1 MNHGRCL
8 CGIVRYEVDG
18 PIDHMVHCHCAMCRK
33 HHGSPFVTWA
43 VAAASGYRVTAGADH
58 IVRYESTPGTHR
70 AFCRTCGSV
79 VPELTPDG
87 HHVVIPAGNLDGA
100 LPEPQLHMFVCSQ
113 APWYAIA
120 DDLPQHEAWPAA
132 YGMQPADWEPP
143 AVGDAEGIR
152 GSCLCGDVAYA
163 IDGEPLRFMYCHC
176 SRCRLA
182 RGAAHASNLFY
193 AADRFRWTRGADEVV
208 DYALPDARYFA
219 VAFCRHCG
227 SALPRVSA
235 ERGVVVVPAGSLDTD
250 PGLRAQAHIHV
261 ASRAAWDRIGADG
274 IPRFDALP
282 PTPGG

>member
-1 MNHGRCL
+1 MNQGRCL
-8 CGIVRYEVDG
+8 CGNVRYEVDG

-43 VAAASGYRVTAGADH
+43 VAAADGYRLTAGADQV
-58 IVRYESTPGTHR
+58 VRYESTPGTHR

-87 HHVVIPAGNLDGA
+87 RHVVVPAGNLDDA
-100 LPEPQLHMFVCSQ
+100 LPEAQLHMFVGSQ
-113 APWYAIA
+113 APWHTIA
-120 DDLPQHEAWPAA
+120 DGLPQHEAWPAE
-132 YGMQPADWEPP
+132 YGMPPATWEPP
-143 AVGDAEGIR
+143 AVGDAEGTR

-193 AADRFRWTRGADEVV
+193 AADGFRWLRGAETVV

-219 VAFCRHCG
+219 VAFCSRCG
-227 SALPRVSA
+227 GGVPRVSA

-261 ASRAAWDRIGADG
+261 ASRAAWERIGADG

-282 PTPGG
+282 PAPGG